1 MEQVHTTLVIPMYN
15 EKDILPDT
23 VERVCRYMRD
33 TFPDGYEILF
43 VDDGSQDGSAEIVA
57 KLGDEATRVL
67 QSDRNYGKGHAVR
80 EGILAAR
87 GRYIVFTDCDLAY
100 GTAVIGRAVGF
111 LAAYPR
117 FGAVIGSRAIHPQGY
132 EGYSLVRRVV
142 SRVYR
147 GILRLFCG
155 LRLSDSQSGIKAFT
169 AEAARE
175 IFSRCEIDRY
185 AFDFEAISVGARRG
199 VRFGEMPVR
208 VISNRPGRIR
218 LVRDSLRMLRDLS
231 VIRRRLPKIPRVKA
245 KK

>member
-15 EKDILPDT
+15 EKEILPDT
-23 VERVCRYMRD
+23 VERVCRYMKD
-33 TFPDGYEILF
+33 TFPDGYEIIF
-43 VDDGSQDGSAEIVA
+43 VDDGSVDGSAEIA
-57 KLGDEATRVL
+57 EKFGDEATRVL
-67 QSDRNYGKGHAVR
+67 RSDRNYGKGHAVR

-117 FGAVIGSRAIHPQGY
+117 YGAVIGSRALHTRGY
-132 EGYSLVRRVV
+132 EGYSILRHVV

-147 GILRLFCG
+147 AILRLFCG

-169 AEAARE
+169 AEAAE
-175 IFSRCEIDRY
+175 DIFSRCAIDRY
-185 AFDFEAISVGARRG
+185 AFDFEAISIGARRG

-208 VISNRPGRIR
+208 VIQNRPGRIR
-218 LVRDSLRMLRDLS
+218 LVRDSLRMLRDLR
-231 VIRRRLPKIPRVKA
+231 VIRRRLPSIPRI